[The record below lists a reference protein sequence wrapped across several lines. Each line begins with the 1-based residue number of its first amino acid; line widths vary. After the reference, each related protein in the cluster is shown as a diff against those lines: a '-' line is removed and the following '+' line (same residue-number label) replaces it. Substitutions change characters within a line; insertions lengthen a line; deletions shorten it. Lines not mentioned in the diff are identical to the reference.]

1 MNTNEFADLGLLAE
15 VAYVNFYDKNG
26 GVLNNDDIIN
36 NLQVAGLSES
46 QITQFFNDW
55 TVESQQ
61 LNTDS
66 GFSAVVFQSQSD
78 PSRKVI
84 AMRGTEGNKFF
95 SPDDLDEFFEGGADL
110 KADIADIVADGLAM
124 HQIVDLHNYWSQLNA
139 AEGESY
145 QVKVLETDVGR
156 SFGLGMTMYS
166 LAGVSTVAASAM

>member
-1 MNTNEFADLGLLAE
+1 MNTSQFSDLGLLSE
-15 VAYVNFYDKNG
+15 VAYVDFVDQDGDK
-26 GVLNNDDIIN
+26 LADDIVEENFEI
-36 NLQVAGLSES
+36 AGLSES